1 MPAREYRQSRFVPPA
16 DAADVLLVRHGES
29 APARPGEPF
38 PLVDGHGDPPLSPH
52 GREQAVRV
60 AARLRRIPLDAIYVT
75 TLRRT
80 LETAQPLLDV
90 VGLDARLEPDLR
102 EVHLGEWEGGLFRM
116 HVAEA
121 HPLAQ
126 KMYAE
131 ERWDAIPGAESAE
144 SLAQRVRGALTRI
157 AEEHAGGRVA
167 VFTHGGVI
175 GQALALA
182 AASRPFAFVG
192 ADNGSISQLVVGPGG
207 WTVRRFNDTA
217 HLEEDLTESG
227 QPPT

>member
-1 MPAREYRQSRFVPPA
+1 MAAREYPQSRFVPPA
-16 DAADVLLVRHGES
+16 DAADVLLVRHGQS
-29 APARPGEPF
+29 APARPDQPF
-38 PLVDGHGDPPLSPH
+38 PLVDGQGDPPLSPQ
-52 GREQAVRV
+52 GRAQAVRV
-60 AARLRRIPLDAIYVT
+60 AARLRRTRLDAVYVT

-90 VGLDARLEPDLR
+90 VGLEPRVEPDLR
-102 EVHLGEWEGGLFRM
+102 EVHLGEWEGGLFRR

-121 HPLAQ
+121 HPLALR
-126 KMYAE
+126 MYAE
-131 ERWDAIPGAESAE
+131 ERWDAIPGAESAD

-157 AEEHAGGRVA
+157 AEEHAGTRVA

-192 ADNGSISQLVVGPGG
+192 ADNASISQLVVGPAG

-217 HLEEDLTESG
+217 HLEEDLTEAG